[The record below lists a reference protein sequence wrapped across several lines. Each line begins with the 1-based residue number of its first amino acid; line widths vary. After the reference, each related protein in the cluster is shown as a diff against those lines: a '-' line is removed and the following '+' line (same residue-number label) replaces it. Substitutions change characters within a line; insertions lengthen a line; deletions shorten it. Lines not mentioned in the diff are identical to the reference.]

1 MNRKTW
7 TTLVLAALL
16 PAIAVTAGA
25 LAQDKDKPK
34 TIKDVMGKLHKGT
47 KAQSGVLKGQLKA
60 DPIDW
65 EAVQKTTKDFV
76 ILGAD
81 LAKNDP
87 PKGDKESWKNFADK
101 YFATAKE
108 LDDAAT
114 AKDKSKVEAA
124 QKSMGASC
132 KSCHDAHKGESK

>member
-1 MNRKTW
+1 MNRKTL
-7 TTLVLAALL
+7 TTLILAALI
-16 PAIAVTAGA
+16 PAIAATAGA
-25 LAQDKDKPK
+25 LAQDKEKPR

-47 KAQSGVLKGQLKA
+47 KAQSAVLKEQLKA

-65 EAVQKTTKDFV
+65 ESIQKTTKDFV

-81 LAKNDP
+81 LEKNDP
-87 PKGDKESWKNFADK
+87 PKGDKASWKMLAGK

-132 KSCHDAHKGESK
+132 KSCHDAHKAAKK